1 MQVEVSVA
9 SRFWVRR
16 LTSVAIALVL
26 LSMAVVI
33 FQRFNKF
40 RAPVAR
46 VDSDEVVGDGGDRAV
61 GVYTGFEFVERVAG
75 RLIFE
80 LASKRTLGLSSGW
93 HEIEGVRLQF
103 YRDGEPGPILTCD
116 GASFNIQTRDATLE
130 GSIRIVLPTGAMLT
144 TDTGKFEAS
153 SRRFSTN
160 SEVTYVSGAT
170 FGRAQDAVFD
180 LEQDEIVLGGGVS
193 FSSEDGA
200 TLTAPTAVYQRSKRT
215 VVFPEGGRVRFQ
227 NAQIDARLMSVDLEK
242 DDGPPRRIELSGG
255 VVGRGEGFSD
265 DSRVS
270 AWMERVVAKH
280 QGNGRWQVDAS
291 TTGPWITIRFVGG
304 ESYFERTLRTWI
316 LRGVLGEEGILNL
329 RAEKG
334 VCIDEV
340 PTEGAPRKGE
350 AQEARVW
357 FSDGQPTDVELL
369 KDVILRG
376 DDMEARGYRARLS
389 PEAGLTMLHG
399 DPTGPERVLLMFSKG
414 RVSCDQGQIFNRE
427 GRAEARGNVQGIIR
441 DVALMGGTEDDQ
453 ESEPAHFAAE
463 ILDVTQDGGVFHLR
477 ENARL
482 WQGHRLLL
490 ADDVVY
496 RKELPSI
503 RAAGHVRTTVPASQL
518 DVEGDPGE
526 DVVVVARSL
535 DYDQGAGTA
544 VYRGNVRYSDPE
556 HSLSA
561 AEITLFFDENNEV
574 TAVEAVGSVE
584 LVELMTGRRMTGRK
598 ARREVR
604 TQMVTIE
611 GSPVRLSDP
620 SGNVVSG
627 SSLTWNQ
634 ADGTVSVAGG
644 TETIYYPEEQP

>member
-1 MQVEVSVA
+1 
-9 SRFWVRR
+9 
-16 LTSVAIALVL
+16 
-26 LSMAVVI
+26 
-33 FQRFNKF
+33 
-40 RAPVAR
+40 
-46 VDSDEVVGDGGDRAV
+46 
-61 GVYTGFEFVERVAG
+61 
-75 RLIFE
+75 
-80 LASKRTLGLSSGW
+80 
-93 HEIEGVRLQF
+93 
-103 YRDGEPGPILTCD
+103 
-116 GASFNIQTRDATLE
+116 
-130 GSIRIVLPTGAMLT
+130 MLT

-227 NAQIDARLMSVDLEK
+227 NAQIDAPLMSVDLEK

-304 ESYFERTLRTWI
+304 ESYFERTLRTWV

-340 PTEGAPRKGE
+340 PIEGAPRRGE

-357 FSDGQPTDVELL
+357 FSNGRPTDVEMLN
-369 KDVILRG
+369 DVILRG

-556 HSLSA
+556 HTLSA
-561 AEITLFFDENNEV
+561 AEISLFFDENNEV

>member
-1 MQVEVSVA
+1 MSVA
-9 SRFWVRR
+9 SRFWVKR

-26 LSMAVVI
+26 IAMAVVI
-33 FQRFNKF
+33 FQRFNRF
-40 RAPVAR
+40 RTPVAR
-46 VDSDEVVGDGGDRAV
+46 LDSAEVGGEGSDRTV
-61 GVYTGFEFVERVAG
+61 GVYDGFEFVERVAG

-103 YRDGEPGPILTCD
+103 YRDGEPGPVLTCD

-144 TDTGKFEAS
+144 TDTGRFEAS

-170 FGRAQDAVFD
+170 FGRAQGAVFD
-180 LEQDEIVLGGGVS
+180 LEEDEIVLSGGVS
-193 FSSEDGA
+193 FSSEDGT
-200 TLTAPTAVYQRSKRT
+200 TLTAPKAVYQRSKRT

-227 NAQIDARLMSVDLEK
+227 NAQIDAPLMSVELEK

-265 DSRVS
+265 EGRVS

-280 QGNGRWQVDAS
+280 QGNGRWQVYAS

-316 LRGVLGEEGILNL
+316 LRGVLGEEGIINL

-369 KDVILRG
+369 NDVILRG

-399 DPTGPERVLLMFSKG
+399 DPTGPERVLLLFPKG

-441 DVALMGGTEDDQ
+441 DVALMGAAGDDQ

-535 DYDQGAGTA
+535 DYDQAAGTA

-556 HSLSA
+556 HTLSA
-561 AEITLFFDENNEV
+561 AEISLFFDENNEV

>member
-1 MQVEVSVA
+1 MK
-9 SRFWVRR
+9 R

-26 LSMAVVI
+26 IAMAVVI
-33 FQRFNKF
+33 FQRFNRF
-40 RAPVAR
+40 RTPVAR
-46 VDSDEVVGDGGDRAV
+46 LDSAEVGGEGSDRTV
-61 GVYTGFEFVERVAG
+61 GVYDGFEFVERVAG

-103 YRDGEPGPILTCD
+103 YRDGEPGPVLTCD

-144 TDTGKFEAS
+144 TDTGRFEAS

-170 FGRAQDAVFD
+170 FGRAQGAVFD
-180 LEQDEIVLGGGVS
+180 LEEDEIVLSGGVS
-193 FSSEDGA
+193 FSSEDGT
-200 TLTAPTAVYQRSKRT
+200 TLTAPKAVYQRSKRT

-227 NAQIDARLMSVDLEK
+227 NTQIDAPLMSVELEK

-265 DSRVS
+265 EGRVS

-280 QGNGRWQVDAS
+280 QGNGRWQVYAS

-316 LRGVLGEEGILNL
+316 LRGVLGEEGIINL

-340 PTEGAPRKGE
+340 PTEGAPRRGE

-357 FSDGQPTDVELL
+357 FSDGQPTDIELL
-369 KDVILRG
+369 NDVILRG

-399 DPTGPERVLLMFSKG
+399 DPTGPERVLLLFPKG

-441 DVALMGGTEDDQ
+441 DVALMGAAGDDQ

-535 DYDQGAGTA
+535 DYDQAAGTA

-556 HSLSA
+556 HTLSA
-561 AEITLFFDENNEV
+561 AEISLFFDENNEV

>member
-1 MQVEVSVA
+1 MSVA

-16 LTSVAIALVL
+16 LTSIAIALVL
-26 LSMAVVI
+26 LAIAVVI
-33 FQRFNKF
+33 TQRFNRF
-40 RAPVAR
+40 RTPVAR
-46 VDSDEVVGDGGDRAV
+46 VESDDVVGEGSDRTV

-103 YRDGEPGPILTCD
+103 YSDGEPGPVLTCD
-116 GASFNIQTRDATLE
+116 GASFNIQTRAAPLE
-130 GSIRIVLPTGAMLT
+130 GRIRIVLPSGAMLT
-144 TDTGKFEAS
+144 TDTGRFEAS
-153 SRRFSTN
+153 SRRFSAS

-170 FGRAQDAVFD
+170 FGRAEGAVFD
-180 LEQDEIVLGGGVS
+180 LEQDEIVLSGGVS

-200 TLTAPTAVYQRSKRT
+200 SLMAPKAVYQRSKGT

-227 NAQIDARLMSVDLEK
+227 NAQIDAPLMSVDLEK
-242 DDGPPRRIELSGG
+242 EDGPPSRIELSGG
-255 VVGRGEGFSD
+255 VTGHGEGFSD
-265 DSRVS
+265 DSRVT
-270 AWMERVVAKH
+270 ARMERVVAKH
-280 QGNGRWQVDAS
+280 QGNDRWQVDAS

-316 LRGVLGEEGILNL
+316 LRGVIGEEGVINL

-340 PTEGAPRKGE
+340 PIEGAPRRGE
-350 AQEARVW
+350 AREARVW
-357 FSDGQPTDVELL
+357 FSDGRPTDVEMLN
-369 KDVILRG
+369 DVILRG
-376 DDMEARGYRARLS
+376 EDMEARGYRARLS

-441 DVALMGGTEDDQ
+441 DVALIGTTPDGQ

-463 ILDVTQDGGVFHLR
+463 LLDVSQDGGVFHLR

-496 RKELPSI
+496 RKDVPSI

-518 DVEGDPGE
+518 DVEGDPSE

-535 DYDQGAGTA
+535 DYDQASGTA

-556 HSLSA
+556 HTLSA
-561 AEITLFFDENNEV
+561 AEISLFFDENNQV

-598 ARREVR
+598 ARREVK

-634 ADGTVSVAGG
+634 ADGTVAVTGG